1 MELFSMDS
9 TKQIGQ
15 ELKSLASAGLT
26 VQSHC
31 VSVQQQPLF
40 ILPADIAKDLPD
52 INTYLRSAQA
62 NAGQYLTQVQPKII
76 SVITDVDAYSKTFPT
91 FAKQING
98 YIRAWASGS
107 DDNKKKAMNAIAA
120 MRDIAREK
128 SGNVAVVSGL
138 VGSTLTL
145 FNSDVSHFEEVS
157 RACETRITG
166 KKGELAELDAQ
177 ISSLNSKIAGASVGV
192 GLSGLA
198 LIGGIFMICI
208 GAIANFVTAGTST
221 TFVVIGA
228 SLAVAGAGGLTGSS
242 IVLANLIRDKGKL
255 LDRKAVLDAYVA
267 AITGVQDSVGGLH
280 DSAQSAA
287 DCAGSM
293 QRAWDLFGGDLKQ
306 VENTLTYAQSFSDL
320 PSSVQGFFETAENQW
335 NSVSTDIDIIK
346 QQMTGVQVKKLS
358 QNTLLAAGMDSGCGW
373 GRISGDAVLSLVS

>member
-9 TKQIGQ
+9 SKQIGQ

-26 VQSHC
+26 VQGHC

-40 ILPADIAKDLPD
+40 ILPADVAKGLPD
-52 INTYLRSAQA
+52 VNAYLRTAQA
-62 NAGQYLTQVQPKII
+62 NAGQYLTLVQPKII
-76 SVITDVDAYSKTFPT
+76 SVITDVDAYSKAFPT

-107 DDNKKKAMNAIAA
+107 DDNKAKALNAIAA

-128 SGNVAVVSGL
+128 AGNVAVVSGL
-138 VGSTLTL
+138 AGSTLTL
-145 FNSDVSHFEEVS
+145 FNSDVSHFDEVS
-157 RACETRITG
+157 RACATRITG
-166 KKGELAELDAQ
+166 KKGELTELDAQ
-177 ISSLNSKIAGASVGV
+177 ISSLNSKIAGAAVGV

-198 LIGGIFMICI
+198 LIGGVFMICI

-221 TFVVIGA
+221 PLVVIGA
-228 SLAVAGAGGLTGSS
+228 SLAVAGAGGLTASS

-267 AITGVQDSVGGLH
+267 AVTGVQDSVGTLH
-280 DSAQSAA
+280 SSAQNAA

-306 VENTLTYAQSFSDL
+306 VENTLTSAQRFSDL
-320 PSSVQGFFETAENQW
+320 PSNVQGFFETAENQW

-358 QNTLLAAGMDSGCGW
+358 QNTLPAAGMDSSGGW
-373 GRISGDAVLSLVS
+373 GRISGDAILSLVS